1 MDQIQRSY
9 QRPDDTE
16 VDLLSLTV
24 LPLTDK
30 LIVGNKDTYDP
41 DC

>member
-1 MDQIQRSY
+1 MNQIQRGH

-16 VDLLSLTV
+16 VDLLSLTAF
-24 LPLTDK
+24 PLIDK